1 MSSCMYLFDPPKFSA
16 AKRGNP
22 KKSSTKYNTHTGRK
36 NKMYIYNIHYD
47 HSFAS
52 CQIAM
57 LGCKCVRAHVHH
69 VFGHNHIFGCFEIR
83 DLDSANCFIVKPTP
97 NNHRPAAHLIVLR
110 PSRFDFPGFSVR
122 KLEKIY
128 CFTNLKVW
136 PLGNDATAGETFST
150 LMRDGS
156 GHLTSIKLK

>member
-1 MSSCMYLFDPPKFSA
+1 MYLFDPPKFSA

-22 KKSSTKYNTHTGRK
+22 KKTVQNIIHTQEE
-36 NKMYIYNIHYD
+36 NIYIHYD
-47 HSFAS
+47 HSFAP

-110 PSRFDFPGFSVR
+110 PRRFDFPGFSVR
-122 KLEKIY
+122 KLEKLY

-136 PLGNDATAGETFST
+136 PLGDDAAY
-150 LMRDGS
+150 
-156 GHLTSIKLK
+156 